1 MSFHA
6 DYQATDSS
14 FLNSNYSCRSG
25 QQGAHN
31 NVTSIKHAFMIAF
44 YFLLR
49 SIKYNDL
56 NIYFEKALKET
67 LQLGGDTDAN
77 CAIVCGLM
85 GALVGVRRVP
95 VDMLSILLAFDDNQK
110 GQHRDGKYLVDESLL
125 KNIDKLIASRP
136 KGRLALKGVDQ

>member
-1 MSFHA
+1 M
-6 DYQATDSS
+6 DIG
-14 FLNSNYSCRSG
+14 FLNSNYSCLSG
-25 QQGAHN
+25 QQGAQN
-31 NVTSIKHAFMIAF
+31 NVTSIKHAFTIAF

-49 SIKYNDL
+49 SIKHNDL

-77 CAIVCGLM
+77 CAVVCGLM
-85 GALVGVRRVP
+85 GALLGVRRIP

-110 GQHRDGKYLVDESLL
+110 GQNRDGKYQVDELLL

-136 KGRLALKGVDQ
+136 KGILVLRGVE